1 MAQSSPMPRTT
12 GDPGGITTALRR
24 RSVMALSS
32 RKSNPTTGMR
42 TLEIT
47 QFAVRY
53 CGRSRQM
60 RLDSAVGKGVTDHGF
75 YPDGRVAFFLL
86 GPAPDSAQFSGE
98 SL

>member
-1 MAQSSPMPRTT
+1 
-12 GDPGGITTALRR
+12 
-24 RSVMALSS
+24 MALSS

-60 RLDSAVGKGVTDHGF
+60 RLDSAVGKGVTDLGF
-75 YPDGRVAFFLL
+75 DPGRVAFFLL
-86 GPAPDSAQFSGE
+86 GPAPGSALFSGE